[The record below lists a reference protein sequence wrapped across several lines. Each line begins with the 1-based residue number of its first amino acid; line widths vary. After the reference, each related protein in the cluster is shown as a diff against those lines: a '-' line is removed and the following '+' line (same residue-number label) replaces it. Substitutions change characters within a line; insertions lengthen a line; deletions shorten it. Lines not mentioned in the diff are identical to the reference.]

1 MLHRPQWPDHSQE
14 LQLPSAREKTQ
25 LLRAPSIGRESLPI
39 LVCFSIR
46 ESVAS
51 QVFPTKLNVA
61 RTERVSKC
69 HEREAHSCLLCRPS
83 SKASS
88 GKISSPS
95 DPPGSG
101 ELQLC
106 VLLIWHLLPRNILY
120 SSLGRKCDVREKT
133 WALVLALPTSPM
145 TLAKLQK
152 LYTSFLLWG
161 K

>member
-1 MLHRPQWPDHSQE
+1 MLHHPQWPGHRQK
-14 LQLPSAREKTQ
+14 LQLPSAPEKPQ
-25 LLRAPSIGRESLPI
+25 LLRALQEESLPV

-51 QVFPTKLNVA
+51 QVFPTKLIVA
-61 RTERVSKC
+61 RTERASKC
-69 HEREAHSCLLCRPS
+69 HERGAHSCPLCRPS

-106 VLLIWHLLPRNILY
+106 VLLSWHLLPRNILY
-120 SSLGRKCDVREKT
+120 SSLGRKWDSREAA
-133 WALVLALPTSPM
+133 WVLVWLRQPAL
-145 TLAKLQK
+145 
-152 LYTSFLLWG
+152 
-161 K
+161 